1 MLGRNLAFNRLKH
14 FLAHC
19 LFQVKQM
26 RILHVEDP
34 FSIEERAEK
43 KADIRQIFK
52 PPMFRRGFLNHN
64 FIFIIL

>member
-1 MLGRNLAFNRLKH
+1 
-14 FLAHC
+14 
-19 LFQVKQM
+19 M

-52 PPMFRRGFLNHN
+52 PPMFRRGLYNH
-64 FIFIIL
+64 IFYGGIFKSQVFKGDF

>member
-1 MLGRNLAFNRLKH
+1 
-14 FLAHC
+14 
-19 LFQVKQM
+19 M

-52 PPMFRRGFLNHN
+52 PQIIRRGLLNHN
-64 FIFIIL
+64 FNGVIFKPRVFKGDF